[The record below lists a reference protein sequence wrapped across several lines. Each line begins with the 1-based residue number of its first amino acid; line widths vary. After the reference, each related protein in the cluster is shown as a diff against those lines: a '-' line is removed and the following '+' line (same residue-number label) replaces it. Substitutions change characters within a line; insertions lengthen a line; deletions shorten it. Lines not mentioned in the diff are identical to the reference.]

1 MEALKDD
8 KVNMIGVW
16 GMGGVGKTTLV
27 IEVGKKTKELRCFHK
42 VNEFVVSQTSIIENI
57 QHKIAD
63 FLNLKFEKTTK
74 EGKAEELWLR
84 LKKEEKVL
92 IILDDMWN
100 EVQLNEIGL
109 PLNENGN
116 GCKIILTTRRMTGC
130 ESMECQVIVPVDV
143 LDNDEAWTL
152 FRMKAYLDERVS
164 RDIIETAKEV
174 AKECKGLPV
183 AIVTLAKALKG
194 TKTVKGWE
202 VARKKLERSRLMEV
216 GNIEE
221 EGEEKNAYLCIKMSY
236 EYLKK
241 ETTKRCFLLC
251 ALYPEDHSI
260 DVKHLVRY
268 AWGLE
273 LFGKA
278 DSIEEVRIQVL
289 EAIDYLKDS
298 CLLLKDEDVERYV
311 KLHDIV
317 RDVALW
323 IASKEESDFLIK
335 SRLEEH
341 KIFPEKLVHPNVEIL
356 LLNDC
361 DIQGTCFQGMKELK
375 VLSLTSFSSCVISL
389 YALTSLR
396 KLRVLHLAFF
406 EDLSY
411 LGKLT
416 TLEILSLRTTEFED
430 FPHPNVI
437 RRLSKLEELYLKGSS
452 IGEESDDIL
461 LEIKFLTRLT
471 ALSLSLSSS
480 HFIEDF
486 EFPRLEEYN
495 IFLRGTQD
503 KLGCPHPEQWG
514 KFLEEAARKI
524 SYEIQG
530 LNSVV
535 NLTKR
540 SLKIEGVFP
549 YNVVSQLLENLESL
563 QVFDI
568 KDEYIEGLTD
578 QTQQIVSVSVI
589 LQNLKQV
596 RIENCMN
603 LEVVFQT
610 EKVEG
615 NEAPPLLS
623 NLKSLRLKRL
633 IDLSCIWE
641 LPTQHVR
648 LESLVDL
655 RIEDCP
661 SLKSLFSVSLAQGL
675 VLLEKLKIIGCGELK
690 QIVTKLEG
698 DEKVLGM
705 GPTMVPLSKLQSL
718 ELENLPDLR
727 WLFKGSPH
735 SFIFQ
740 SLKVVN
746 IGGCGELKSLFS
758 PSLIQSLVLLEK
770 LQIRSC
776 DELKTLLAEPEND
789 DEMESK
795 SSSLPLC
802 LPNLKTLYIH
812 HCSKLEYVVPITLAQ
827 GLPSLESVSISQC
840 YELKQVFGMSKEQD
854 GVQHDGLLLL
864 ASLQHL
870 NLEWLLKLTSFVPQN
885 YTVKAPALK
894 RFYVYD
900 CPQLMNSPI
909 QHVHKKLELRL
920 ESVGLAAFK
929 ELFGNTINLLVHRV
943 WDDKILIPDL
953 ENLEH
958 HSQAMMGFKYNG
970 EPSEGC
976 FPNLKSLRVKNC
988 VNLLKVFEIAEGLY
1002 NQEENQ
1008 APQILS
1014 KLEYLELY
1022 YLLDLRQIVKGPT
1035 RYVNLQSLKVLDI
1048 IRCSEPKSLF
1058 PLSVSQTLSSL
1069 EELNIHECGELV
1081 NVFMELEEEEK
1092 EEEDDDEED
1101 DDDDDDDDDVDGV
1114 IESDALCLPNLKTV
1128 EITQCPRLKYVFPLA
1143 LARGFPRLQKLQL
1156 VGLSRLRA
1164 FLQGGDFIPNPKKME
1179 LFNLIWLRDNLREL
1193 IVHYNNNLTYIFPV
1207 MLIQHLSQLS
1217 ILEIKSCEKLKGII
1231 GNDDIL
1237 ASSSQGPR
1245 LEMKM
1250 VFPQLKQIVL
1260 EDLPKLESFSPIRMN
1275 DGENSVSIELQESAE
1290 PVPQLLKLISSNK
1303 VAGFNCIIVSY
1314 LF

>member
-1 MEALKDD
+1 M
-8 KVNMIGVW
+8 
-16 GMGGVGKTTLV
+16 T
-27 IEVGKKTKELRCFHK
+27 
-42 VNEFVVSQTSIIENI
+42 
-57 QHKIAD
+57 
-63 FLNLKFEKTTK
+63 
-74 EGKAEELWLR
+74 
-84 LKKEEKVL
+84 
-92 IILDDMWN
+92 IL
-100 EVQLNEIGL
+100 
-109 PLNENGN
+109 
-116 GCKIILTTRRMTGC
+116 
-130 ESMECQVIVPVDV
+130 
-143 LDNDEAWTL
+143 
-152 FRMKAYLDERVS
+152 
-164 RDIIETAKEV
+164 
-174 AKECKGLPV
+174 
-183 AIVTLAKALKG
+183 
-194 TKTVKGWE
+194 
-202 VARKKLERSRLMEV
+202 
-216 GNIEE
+216 
-221 EGEEKNAYLCIKMSY
+221 
-236 EYLKK
+236 
-241 ETTKRCFLLC
+241 
-251 ALYPEDHSI
+251 
-260 DVKHLVRY
+260 
-268 AWGLE
+268 
-273 LFGKA
+273 
-278 DSIEEVRIQVL
+278 
-289 EAIDYLKDS
+289 
-298 CLLLKDEDVERYV
+298 
-311 KLHDIV
+311 
-317 RDVALW
+317 
-323 IASKEESDFLIK
+323 
-335 SRLEEH
+335 EH

-416 TLEILSLRTTEFED
+416 TLEILSLRTPEFEGLAD
-430 FPHPNVI
+430 ELVRLVNLKILDLTGCRFSSRFHPNVI

-471 ALSLSLSSS
+471 ALSLSISSS

-675 VLLEKLKIIGCGELK
+675 DYTTASMACLPLTSVHNTETLTLRSSQRYFVFSLILVIKEVRKNHGRGGATIEKASFKYIFPTKIAAQGLRVSTLFIKNCCRLK
-690 QIVTKLEG
+690 QVIRVAKDMVENDIMFQQLQFLRSLSSFSVSGCPQITDSVVHLDAEEAYLECLLTDASTLHLSQPASPRLFPFRNNKHHENWSDVAPVGTLPSILSNPLGIRLSAFKESFSGSKHLQLSEIEDQNLVPEANREGLNGLTSLELSQCKDLDCLVDTTTMNELTSAFTHLERLSINYMDGLESLCKGHPPQGFLKNLKELLIRDCNKLQVVLSM
-698 DEKVLGM
+698 DELLYNR
-705 GPTMVPLSKLQSL
+705 VPLSKLQSL

-1069 EELNIHECGELV
+1069 EELNIQECGEL
-1081 NVFMELEEEEK
+1081 
-1092 EEEDDDEED
+1092 
-1101 DDDDDDDDDVDGV
+1101 
-1114 IESDALCLPNLKTV
+1114 
-1128 EITQCPRLKYVFPLA
+1128 
-1143 LARGFPRLQKLQL
+1143 
-1156 VGLSRLRA
+1156 
-1164 FLQGGDFIPNPKKME
+1164 LQGGDFIPNPKKME

-1260 EDLPKLESFSPIRMN
+1260 EDLPKLESFIPVGYHLEFPCLDLLNVKQCSKIITSFTADYLTLTVHAKTDQASQLDDASPSQEVIFWKRRRPTLLPQYIEET
-1275 DGENSVSIELQESAE
+1275 GEINS
-1290 PVPQLLKLISSNK
+1290 PLK
-1303 VAGFNCIIVSY
+1303 
-1314 LF
+1314 

>member
-1 MEALKDD
+1 M
-8 KVNMIGVW
+8 
-16 GMGGVGKTTLV
+16 
-27 IEVGKKTKELRCFHK
+27 
-42 VNEFVVSQTSIIENI
+42 
-57 QHKIAD
+57 
-63 FLNLKFEKTTK
+63 
-74 EGKAEELWLR
+74 
-84 LKKEEKVL
+84 
-92 IILDDMWN
+92 
-100 EVQLNEIGL
+100 
-109 PLNENGN
+109 
-116 GCKIILTTRRMTGC
+116 
-130 ESMECQVIVPVDV
+130 
-143 LDNDEAWTL
+143 
-152 FRMKAYLDERVS
+152 
-164 RDIIETAKEV
+164 
-174 AKECKGLPV
+174 
-183 AIVTLAKALKG
+183 
-194 TKTVKGWE
+194 
-202 VARKKLERSRLMEV
+202 
-216 GNIEE
+216 
-221 EGEEKNAYLCIKMSY
+221 
-236 EYLKK
+236 
-241 ETTKRCFLLC
+241 
-251 ALYPEDHSI
+251 
-260 DVKHLVRY
+260 
-268 AWGLE
+268 
-273 LFGKA
+273 
-278 DSIEEVRIQVL
+278 
-289 EAIDYLKDS
+289 
-298 CLLLKDEDVERYV
+298 
-311 KLHDIV
+311 
-317 RDVALW
+317 
-323 IASKEESDFLIK
+323 
-335 SRLEEH
+335 
-341 KIFPEKLVHPNVEIL
+341 VHPNVEIL

-389 YALTSLR
+389 YALMSLR

-406 EDLSY
+406 EDLSF

-416 TLEILSLRTTEFED
+416 TLECLSLRGTEFEGLAD
-430 FPHPNVI
+430 ELVRLVNLKILDLTGCRFSSRFPPNVI
-437 RRLSKLEELYLKGSS
+437 RRLYKLEELYLKGSS

-471 ALSLSLSSS
+471 ALSLSISSS

-514 KFLEEAARKI
+514 KFLIGEARKI

-530 LNSVV
+530 LDSVV

-549 YNVVSQLLENLESL
+549 YNVVSQLLGNLESF

-578 QTQQIVSVSVI
+578 QTQQNVSVSVI

-690 QIVTKLEG
+690 QIVTELEG
-698 DEKVLGM
+698 DEEEISRSIDSHNSLCFPKLREVHIENCDGLEYIFPTKMAAQGPRVLTLSIKNCCRLKQVIRVAKDMVENDIVFQQLQFLRYLSSFSVSGCPQLTDS
-705 GPTMVPLSKLQSL
+705 GAHLDAEEAYLEQQLKADAAAREAEAAVREAQATAREAEAAAREAEQRQKFDELQQQLQIPEANREGLNGLTSLELRQCKDLDCLVDTTTMNELTFAFTHLERLSINYMDGLERLCKGHPPQGFLKNLKELLIRDCNKLQVVLSMDELLYNGEPLSKLQSL
-718 ELENLPDLR
+718 ELENLAELR
-727 WLFKGSPH
+727 WLFKGFPH

-746 IGGCGELKSLFS
+746 IGGCGVLKSLFS

-776 DELKTLLAEPEND
+776 HELKTLLAEPESD

-795 SSSLPLC
+795 SSSLPLFFSK
-802 LPNLKTLYIH
+802 LKTLDIH

-827 GLPSLESVSISQC
+827 GLPSLESVSISRC
-840 YELKQVFGMSKEQD
+840 YELKQ
-854 GVQHDGLLLL
+854 
-864 ASLQHL
+864 
-870 NLEWLLKLTSFVPQN
+870 
-885 YTVKAPALK
+885 
-894 RFYVYD
+894 
-900 CPQLMNSPI
+900 
-909 QHVHKKLELRL
+909 
-920 ESVGLAAFK
+920 SVGLSAFK
-929 ELFGNTINLLVHRV
+929 ELFGNTKNLLVHRI

-953 ENLEH
+953 VNLEH

-1014 KLEYLELY
+1014 KLEYLELS

-1035 RYVNLQSLKVLDI
+1035 RYVNLQSLKV
-1048 IRCSEPKSLF
+1048 C
-1058 PLSVSQTLSSL
+1058 
-1069 EELNIHECGELV
+1069 
-1081 NVFMELEEEEK
+1081 
-1092 EEEDDDEED
+1092 
-1101 DDDDDDDDDVDGV
+1101 
-1114 IESDALCLPNLKTV
+1114 
-1128 EITQCPRLKYVFPLA
+1128 PLA

-1156 VGLSRLRA
+1156 VGLRSLRA
-1164 FLQGGDFIPNPKKME
+1164 FVARNNFLEAPALENLCIHGSSALSNFTFQKEANNCFPSKLQGGDFMPNPKKME

-1260 EDLPKLESFSPIRMN
+1260 EDLPKLESFSPVGYQLEFPCLDLLNIKQCSKIITSFTADYLTLTVHAKTNQASQLDDASPSQEVIFWKRRRPTLLPQYIEET
-1275 DGENSVSIELQESAE
+1275 GEIS
-1290 PVPQLLKLISSNK
+1290 PLK
-1303 VAGFNCIIVSY
+1303 
-1314 LF
+1314 

>member
-1 MEALKDD
+1 
-8 KVNMIGVW
+8 
-16 GMGGVGKTTLV
+16 
-27 IEVGKKTKELRCFHK
+27 
-42 VNEFVVSQTSIIENI
+42 
-57 QHKIAD
+57 
-63 FLNLKFEKTTK
+63 
-74 EGKAEELWLR
+74 
-84 LKKEEKVL
+84 
-92 IILDDMWN
+92 
-100 EVQLNEIGL
+100 
-109 PLNENGN
+109 
-116 GCKIILTTRRMTGC
+116 
-130 ESMECQVIVPVDV
+130 
-143 LDNDEAWTL
+143 
-152 FRMKAYLDERVS
+152 
-164 RDIIETAKEV
+164 
-174 AKECKGLPV
+174 
-183 AIVTLAKALKG
+183 
-194 TKTVKGWE
+194 
-202 VARKKLERSRLMEV
+202 
-216 GNIEE
+216 
-221 EGEEKNAYLCIKMSY
+221 MSY

-268 AWGLE
+268 TWGLE

-335 SRLEEH
+335 SRLELLNESFEPCKAILLLNREH

-416 TLEILSLRTTEFED
+416 TLEILSLRTPEFEGLAD
-430 FPHPNVI
+430 ELVRLVNLKILDLTGCRFSSRFHPNVI

-471 ALSLSLSSS
+471 ALSLSISSS

-690 QIVTKLEG
+690 QIVTELEG
-698 DEKVLGM
+698 DEEVLGM
-705 GPTMVPLSKLQSL
+705 GPTMWEKPIFSATMFCL
-718 ELENLPDLR
+718 
-727 WLFKGSPH
+727 LFG
-735 SFIFQ
+735 F
-740 SLKVVN
+740 V
-746 IGGCGELKSLFS
+746 KSQFFGLLTWEWAAF
-758 PSLIQSLVLLEK
+758 LI
-770 LQIRSC
+770 
-776 DELKTLLAEPEND
+776 
-789 DEMESK
+789 ESK
-795 SSSLPLC
+795 IH
-802 LPNLKTLYIH
+802 NYI
-812 HCSKLEYVVPITLAQ
+812 Q
-827 GLPSLESVSISQC
+827 
-840 YELKQVFGMSKEQD
+840 
-854 GVQHDGLLLL
+854 
-864 ASLQHL
+864 
-870 NLEWLLKLTSFVPQN
+870 
-885 YTVKAPALK
+885 
-894 RFYVYD
+894 
-900 CPQLMNSPI
+900 
-909 QHVHKKLELRL
+909 
-920 ESVGLAAFK
+920 
-929 ELFGNTINLLVHRV
+929 
-943 WDDKILIPDL
+943 
-953 ENLEH
+953 
-958 HSQAMMGFKYNG
+958 
-970 EPSEGC
+970 
-976 FPNLKSLRVKNC
+976 
-988 VNLLKVFEIAEGLY
+988 
-1002 NQEENQ
+1002 
-1008 APQILS
+1008 
-1014 KLEYLELY
+1014 
-1022 YLLDLRQIVKGPT
+1022 
-1035 RYVNLQSLKVLDI
+1035 
-1048 IRCSEPKSLF
+1048 
-1058 PLSVSQTLSSL
+1058 
-1069 EELNIHECGELV
+1069 
-1081 NVFMELEEEEK
+1081 
-1092 EEEDDDEED
+1092 
-1101 DDDDDDDDDVDGV
+1101 
-1114 IESDALCLPNLKTV
+1114 
-1128 EITQCPRLKYVFPLA
+1128 
-1143 LARGFPRLQKLQL
+1143 
-1156 VGLSRLRA
+1156 
-1164 FLQGGDFIPNPKKME
+1164 
-1179 LFNLIWLRDNLREL
+1179 RER
-1193 IVHYNNNLTYIFPV
+1193 
-1207 MLIQHLSQLS
+1207 
-1217 ILEIKSCEKLKGII
+1217 E
-1231 GNDDIL
+1231 
-1237 ASSSQGPR
+1237 
-1245 LEMKM
+1245 
-1250 VFPQLKQIVL
+1250 
-1260 EDLPKLESFSPIRMN
+1260 
-1275 DGENSVSIELQESAE
+1275 
-1290 PVPQLLKLISSNK
+1290 
-1303 VAGFNCIIVSY
+1303 
-1314 LF
+1314 

>member
-1 MEALKDD
+1 M
-8 KVNMIGVW
+8 N
-16 GMGGVGKTTLV
+16 
-27 IEVGKKTKELRCFHK
+27 EL
-42 VNEFVVSQTSIIENI
+42 TSAFT
-57 QHKIAD
+57 H
-63 FLNLKFEKTTK
+63 
-74 EGKAEELWLR
+74 
-84 LKKEEKVL
+84 
-92 IILDDMWN
+92 
-100 EVQLNEIGL
+100 
-109 PLNENGN
+109 
-116 GCKIILTTRRMTGC
+116 
-130 ESMECQVIVPVDV
+130 
-143 LDNDEAWTL
+143 
-152 FRMKAYLDERVS
+152 
-164 RDIIETAKEV
+164 
-174 AKECKGLPV
+174 
-183 AIVTLAKALKG
+183 
-194 TKTVKGWE
+194 
-202 VARKKLERSRLMEV
+202 LERL
-216 GNIEE
+216 
-221 EGEEKNAYLCIKMSY
+221 
-236 EYLKK
+236 
-241 ETTKRCFLLC
+241 
-251 ALYPEDHSI
+251 SI
-260 DVKHLVRY
+260 NYMD
-268 AWGLE
+268 G
-273 LFGKA
+273 
-278 DSIEEVRIQVL
+278 
-289 EAIDYLKDS
+289 
-298 CLLLKDEDVERYV
+298 
-311 KLHDIV
+311 
-317 RDVALW
+317 
-323 IASKEESDFLIK
+323 
-335 SRLEEH
+335 
-341 KIFPEKLVHPNVEIL
+341 
-356 LLNDC
+356 
-361 DIQGTCFQGMKELK
+361 
-375 VLSLTSFSSCVISL
+375 
-389 YALTSLR
+389 
-396 KLRVLHLAFF
+396 
-406 EDLSY
+406 
-411 LGKLT
+411 
-416 TLEILSLRTTEFED
+416 
-430 FPHPNVI
+430 
-437 RRLSKLEELYLKGSS
+437 
-452 IGEESDDIL
+452 
-461 LEIKFLTRLT
+461 
-471 ALSLSLSSS
+471 
-480 HFIEDF
+480 
-486 EFPRLEEYN
+486 
-495 IFLRGTQD
+495 
-503 KLGCPHPEQWG
+503 
-514 KFLEEAARKI
+514 
-524 SYEIQG
+524 
-530 LNSVV
+530 
-535 NLTKR
+535 
-540 SLKIEGVFP
+540 
-549 YNVVSQLLENLESL
+549 LESL
-563 QVFDI
+563 CKGHPPQGFL
-568 KDEYIEGLTD
+568 K
-578 QTQQIVSVSVI
+578 
-589 LQNLKQV
+589 NLKELLIRDCNKLQV
-596 RIENCMN
+596 VLSMDE
-603 LEVVFQT
+603 
-610 EKVEG
+610 
-615 NEAPPLLS
+615 LLY
-623 NLKSLRLKRL
+623 NR
-633 IDLSCIWE
+633 
-641 LPTQHVR
+641 
-648 LESLVDL
+648 
-655 RIEDCP
+655 
-661 SLKSLFSVSLAQGL
+661 
-675 VLLEKLKIIGCGELK
+675 
-690 QIVTKLEG
+690 
-698 DEKVLGM
+698 
-705 GPTMVPLSKLQSL
+705 VPLSKLQSL

-1164 FLQGGDFIPNPKKME
+1164 FVARNNFLEAPALEDLCIHSCSALSNFTFQKEANNCFPLKLQGGDFIPNPKKME

-1260 EDLPKLESFSPIRMN
+1260 EDLPKLESFSPVGYHLEFPCLDLLNVKQCSKIITSFTADYLTLAVHAKTDQASQLDDASPSQEVIFWKRRRPTLLPQYIEET
-1275 DGENSVSIELQESAE
+1275 GEINS
-1290 PVPQLLKLISSNK
+1290 PLK
-1303 VAGFNCIIVSY
+1303 
-1314 LF
+1314 